1 MNRWRPTRE
10 TVGCHSPLTI
20 GLRAGTV
27 NAICKPTEHVI
38 LAQGAML
45 YKKITLRNV
54 VIGLTLALS
63 AGVSLGDQAAP
74 AATAASAAATAR
86 PSPYRNPIAVPSAA
100 DMGRAAPA
108 GPAPPATEMRPAPA
122 FTASCDSSGCWGS
135 DGTRYNAVGGMLT
148 RPDGK
153 ICRDVAGAMQCP

>member
-1 MNRWRPTRE
+1 MNRRWPTRE

-20 GLRAGTV
+20 SLRASTV
-27 NAICKPTEHVI
+27 NAICKP
-38 LAQGAML
+38 ML

-54 VIGLTLALS
+54 VIGLTFALA
-63 AGVSLGDQAAP
+63 AGVGLGDQAAP

-108 GPAPPATEMRPAPA
+108 GPAPPATEMRPAPT